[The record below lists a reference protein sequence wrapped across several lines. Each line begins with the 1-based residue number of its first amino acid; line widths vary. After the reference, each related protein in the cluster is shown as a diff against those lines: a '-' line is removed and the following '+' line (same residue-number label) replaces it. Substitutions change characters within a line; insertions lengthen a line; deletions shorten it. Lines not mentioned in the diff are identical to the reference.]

1 MFISLA
7 NLDNKCYSRIFTLPF
22 ISATFCLYV
31 QLLALL
37 SADIDNGVRTKKKK
51 RERER
56 ERKENVYVN
65 SFPSIKF
72 VRVYVFSH
80 IGDFILKLGIK

>member
-51 RERER
+51 ERERER
-56 ERKENVYVN
+56 EREKRKRVC
-65 SFPSIKF
+65 KF
-72 VRVYVFSH
+72 ISV
-80 IGDFILKLGIK
+80 D